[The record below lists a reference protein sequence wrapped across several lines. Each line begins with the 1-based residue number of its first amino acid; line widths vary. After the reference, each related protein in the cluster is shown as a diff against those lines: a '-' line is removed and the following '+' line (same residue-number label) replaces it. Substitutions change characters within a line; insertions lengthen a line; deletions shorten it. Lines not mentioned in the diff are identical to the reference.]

1 MLETTSRCVIITT
14 VITKVHSGGK
24 PMNIGTNIYTLR
36 KEKKITQ
43 AQLAEKLSVS
53 EQAISKWENDQC
65 APDVSLFP
73 IIADFFG
80 VSIDRLFG
88 YHMSSYN
95 DEVEAIM
102 KAADDSMN
110 TYKEI
115 DIISEGLKKY
125 PNSPDLKIYLA
136 FSLSMVNRMSKDE
149 KEKHDAIEKAIKL
162 CKEVINSCGD
172 IGKVDQALNM
182 LRRIYCEIGQFEKA
196 VDAIEKISAN
206 GYRQKIV
213 GRAQILE
220 YRKDYLEHAKFT
232 EDSLFQCYLIMDQL
246 FELKRIALLE
256 QKEYEKALSW
266 CRAHEKLLSIFDEG
280 CNDFF
285 VCHKLWNCEAKAQA
299 YKKLGKKDECLQEL
313 KTFASLTKHLNQ
325 NAKAEDYQISLR
337 NPMYFSTIDDLSTQE
352 EFMTTIYF
360 DKLLPR
366 YDSFFDNDEE
376 YLNFKNNLIK

>member
-1 MLETTSRCVIITT
+1 
-14 VITKVHSGGK
+14 
-24 PMNIGTNIYTLR
+24 MNIGTNIYTLR

-43 AQLAEKLSVS
+43 AQLAEKLGVS
-53 EQAISKWENDQC
+53 EQAVSKWENDQC

-73 IIADFFG
+73 IIAEFFG

-88 YHMSSYN
+88 YHTSSYN
-95 DEVEAIM
+95 DDVEAIM

-115 DIISEGLKKY
+115 EIISEGLKKY

-149 KEKHDAIEKAIKL
+149 KEKHDAIEKAVKV
-162 CKEVINSCGD
+162 CEEVVNTCGD
-172 IGKVDQALNM
+172 IKKVDQALNM
-182 LRRIYCEIGQFEKA
+182 LRRIYCEIGEFEKA
-196 VDAIEKISAN
+196 VDAVEKISSN

-213 GRAQILE
+213 GKAQILE
-220 YRKDYLEHAKFT
+220 YRKDYLEHARFT
-232 EDSLFQCYLIMDQL
+232 ENGLFECYLIMDQL

-256 QKEYEKALSW
+256 QKEYEKVLSW
-266 CRAHEKLLSIFDEG
+266 CCAHEKLLSIFDEG
-280 CNDFF
+280 CEDFF

-360 DKLLPR
+360 EKLLPR

-376 YLNFKNNLIK
+376 YLSFKNGLIK